1 MEETHRKNRNLSE
14 NLILNLIALAY
25 ICLHTITF
33 DLLLYYTYYAYITLK
48 IKTIQKIDCCTV

>member
-14 NLILNLIALAY
+14 NLILDLIALAY

-33 DLLLYYTYYAYITLK
+33 DLLLYYTYIMPILL
-48 IKTIQKIDCCTV
+48 